1 MTHNRLRKLVKR
13 VLPVLREDLQTLC
26 ECEALGGVEAA
37 HCGGP
42 LRFEPEVV
50 EGVLDLARMILE
62 AEALVGR
69 QPGPDWLDAVIDGRR
84 AVEVVEGAS

>member
-1 MTHNRLRKLVKR
+1 MTNDRLCNLVQR

-26 ECEALGGVEAA
+26 ECEALGGLKAA
-37 HCGGP
+37 HGGGP

-50 EGVLDLARMILE
+50 EGVLDLAGMILE

-69 QPGPDWLDAVIDGRR
+69 EPGPHWLDAVIDGRR
-84 AVEVVEGAS
+84 AVEVLEGAS